1 MKYVTPKYE
10 MSVVETED
18 ILTASSGQAAN
29 YEIEQ
34 KNFDRLFLNY
44 LSISKRVNRRMLI
57 WLSLSE
63 QYASIPKSQSSLPK
77 L

>member
-1 MKYVTPKYE
+1 MKYIAPKYE

-34 KNFDRLFLNY
+34 KDDGSGNVIMNAFDLF
-44 LSISKRVNRRMLI
+44 R
-57 WLSLSE
+57 
-63 QYASIPKSQSSLPK
+63 
-77 L
+77 

>member
-29 YEIEQ
+29 YEIEE
-34 KNFDRLFLNY
+34 KDDGSGNILIDMGKLFF
-44 LSISKRVNRRMLI
+44 S
-57 WLSLSE
+57 
-63 QYASIPKSQSSLPK
+63 
-77 L
+77 